1 MMASVT
7 SLQPRYALL
16 QREVETEILPHCQS
30 EGIGVIVYS
39 PMASGLLTGAM
50 NHDRIASLPKDDW
63 RKGHSDFNEPNLSRH
78 LALVDHLKEIARRRG
93 RSAGEV
99 TVASDN
105 A

>member
-1 MMASVT
+1 
-7 SLQPRYALL
+7 LR
-16 QREVETEILPHCQS
+16 LPHRCSRGTHCCIAKSRPRFFRTAES

-50 NHDRIASLPKDDW
+50 NRDRIASLPKDDW

-93 RSAGEV
+93 GSAGEV
-99 TVASDN
+99 ALASDN